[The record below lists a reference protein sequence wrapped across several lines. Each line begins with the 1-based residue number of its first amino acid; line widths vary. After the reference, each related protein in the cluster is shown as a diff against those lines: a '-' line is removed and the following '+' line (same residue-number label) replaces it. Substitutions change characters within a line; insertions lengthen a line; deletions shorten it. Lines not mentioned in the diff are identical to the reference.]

1 MKYTKDFWKFVI
13 LNMYK
18 GKQSM
23 KNLSEILISDDSR
36 LLLEMARVGDMDNK
50 LAIYI
55 RSNDPRNIPHFHI
68 VDQATLGNEFH
79 TCIKIGVAEYFH
91 HTGKENIL
99 NTKQKKSLMKF
110 FSKSDK
116 WGDNYWDI
124 VLQEWNRNNSKI
136 EVDRK
141 LKIPNYLEL

>member
-1 MKYTKDFWKFVI
+1 
-13 LNMYK
+13 
-18 GKQSM
+18 M
-23 KNLSEILISDDSR
+23 KNLSEILISDDSN

-91 HTGKENIL
+91 HTGKEDIL

-110 FSKSDK
+110 FSKRDK
-116 WGDNYWDI
+116 WGDYYWDI

>member
-1 MKYTKDFWKFVI
+1 
-13 LNMYK
+13 
-18 GKQSM
+18 M
-23 KNLSEILISDDSR
+23 KNLSEILISDDSN

-55 RSNDPRNIPHFHI
+55 RSNDPGNIPHFHI
-68 VDQATLGNEFH
+68 VDQVTLGDKFH
-79 TCIKIGVAEYFH
+79 TCIKIETAEYFH
-91 HTGKENIL
+91 HTGKEDIL
-99 NTKQKKSLMKF
+99 NTKQKKSLMEF

-124 VLQEWNRNNSKI
+124 VLQEWNRNNSKVEI
-136 EVDRK
+136 DRK